1 MSKKCNLKDLVSNFK
16 FEGEFIVSEDH
27 KCGHINDTYI
37 LDFKNEDGSVN
48 KYILQRINSDIFKN
62 PEELMDNFKRVT
74 THLAQK
80 ITEAGGNALRETL
93 NIVPTKD
100 NKSFYKTEGGDYFR
114 ALVFIEG
121 ARTYM
126 MVEKPEHLY
135 TTGKTLGKFQEQL
148 SDFSVEDLYET
159 IPDFHNTKK
168 RYDAF
173 INAVENDEKG
183 RVLSCLED
191 IAFAMKR
198 AKDTEVLVNMLE
210 EGRLPLRVTHNDT
223 KFNNVMIDDVTGE
236 GIALI
241 DLDTVMP
248 GSALYDF
255 GDAIRSGATTALE
268 DEADLSK
275 VHFDLNLYEHF
286 TRGYL
291 ETAKSALTEE
301 ELEYLPLSAKI
312 ITLELGMRF
321 LMDHLN
327 GDTYFKVDRENH
339 NLDRAR
345 NQFKLVADMEENMD
359 AMKSIIENCCVMET
373 V

>member
-1 MSKKCNLKDLVSNFK
+1 MSKKCNLKDLVLNFK
-16 FEGEFIVSEDH
+16 FEGKFIVYEDH
-27 KCGHINDTYI
+27 KRGHINDTYI
-37 LDFKNEDGSVN
+37 LDFKREDDSIR

-62 PEELMDNFKRVT
+62 PEELMDNFKKVT
-74 THLAQK
+74 NHIVEK
-80 ITEAGGNALRETL
+80 IVEAKGNPLRETL

-100 NKSFYKTEGGDYFR
+100 NKTFYKTADGDYFR

-135 TTGKTLGKFQEQL
+135 TTGKTLGKFQKQL

-168 RYDAF
+168 RYEAF
-173 INAVENDEKG
+173 IDSVEKDEKG
-183 RVLSCLED
+183 RVSSCLED
-191 IAFAMKR
+191 IAFAMNR
-198 AKDTEVLVNMLE
+198 AKDTEILINMLE

-223 KFNNVMIDDVTGE
+223 KFNNVMIDDITGE

-248 GSALYDF
+248 GLSLYDF
-255 GDAIRSGATTALE
+255 GDAIRSSATTALE

-275 VHFDLNLYEHF
+275 VNFDINLFEYF

-291 ETAKSALTEE
+291 ETAKDALTETE
-301 ELEYLPLSAKI
+301 IEYLPFSAKL
-312 ITLELGMRF
+312 ITLELGIRF

-327 GDTYFKVDRENH
+327 GDIYFKVDRENH

-345 NQFKLVADMEENMD
+345 NQFKLVADMEKNMD
-359 AMKSIIENCCVMET
+359 SMRMVVQKYI
-373 V
+373 